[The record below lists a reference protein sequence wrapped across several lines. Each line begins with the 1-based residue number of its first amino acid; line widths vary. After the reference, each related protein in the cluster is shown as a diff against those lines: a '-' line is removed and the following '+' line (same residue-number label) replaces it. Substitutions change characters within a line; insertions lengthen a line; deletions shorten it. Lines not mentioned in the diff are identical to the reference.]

1 MALCLLNML
10 RNSIPF
16 LGTNLFA
23 QVVAWDEK
31 HNVREVKD
39 SAMGPYF

>member
-1 MALCLLNML
+1 MALSLLNIL

-31 HNVREVKD
+31 HNDREVKD
-39 SAMGPYF
+39 SVMSP